1 MAKIFFQDV
10 LGELVGFV
18 HVYTPFL
25 PGNNVV
31 VRAVGE
37 HLGRSEGG
45 GGIYSRVRYDYGN
58 RENFIGNREA
68 TKKLNVL

>member
-31 VRAVGE
+31 VRVVGE

-45 GGIYSRVRYDYGN
+45 NCPGSV
-58 RENFIGNREA
+58 FH
-68 TKKLNVL
+68 TPT